1 MIFSKKNP
9 PPGFYDYLYLREDGT
24 PYYSGKG
31 KGNRA
36 WVKHRKKKNGKWI
49 GVHTPSDPSRII
61 ITHWG
66 LTEIW
71 AFAMERW
78 HIRWYGRKDLGT
90 GILLNATDGGEGK
103 SGHKNSKSS
112 NEKRSRSLSNR
123 VGSRK
128 GHVTSED
135 TKGLISKSMTGKI
148 RTAEHIE
155 NNAAANRGKKRT
167 KEQNLQNSIRNSGPN
182 NPNADTTIYHFIHK
196 DGREEQCTRY
206 EFRLRHPLDDI
217 GGISKVLSGK
227 LKTIKGWSITKTSE

>member
-155 NNAAANRGKKRT
+155 NNAAANRGKKEPKNRIYKIVFVT
-167 KEQNLQNSIRNSGPN
+167 LDQIILTLTQPSIILSTRMDEKNSVLGMSLGFGIRLMILAASVK
-182 NPNADTTIYHFIHK
+182 F
-196 DGREEQCTRY
+196 
-206 EFRLRHPLDDI
+206 
-217 GGISKVLSGK
+217 
-227 LKTIKGWSITKTSE
+227 